1 MKGPLQNF
9 IYVYNLKL
17 SMSLEDSIR
26 KYALENA
33 LKFKG
38 KCNPGA
44 LVGKLLGEDPSR
56 KAKMGEIMPKINEI
70 VGEINQLS
78 VEDQKAELL
87 KIDPNYFEEQK
98 EQKDKRKESRH
109 ELPELKNAVEGKV
122 ITRISPEPSKYNH
135 FGHAISFLLNYMY
148 SLKYKGKC
156 VLRFE
161 DTNPEKSTEEFVDA
175 MKEDVLE
182 YLDIKPSKTVFVSDH
197 MNQYYDMAEQLIN
210 KDQAYTCSCKSE
222 GISKGRRAM
231 EDCACRSKDN
241 AQTKADW
248 EEMKKG
254 TPEEGSITLRL
265 KIDMQHKNAV
275 MRDPVIFRLAYAKHY
290 KQGIKYK
297 VWPMYDFENAIEEG
311 LLNIT
316 HVLRSNEFDSRI
328 ELQDHIRDLFQLPN
342 PEVKQYARFKIENAV
357 TQGREI
363 RQLIESGNYNGW
375 DDIRLVTLR
384 ALKRRGIPKEA
395 YYELAK
401 IIGMSKA
408 NSNLD
413 FDVIAAE
420 SRKILDNQA
429 ERFFFIQDP
438 KAITINNAPNQTVE
452 LDLHPDNKKGGRKF
466 NTNTEF
472 YLAPEDFNKIE
483 NGNLIRLMDCLN
495 FKKQDNQLEFV
506 STNLEDYKK
515 DGNAIIHWLPKEKL
529 IETEILMPDN
539 TTIHGLS
546 ENALTKL
553 KVNAV
558 CQFERFGFCRLDS
571 IENNKYK
578 FWFTHK

>member
-1 MKGPLQNF
+1 
-9 IYVYNLKL
+9 
-17 SMSLEDSIR
+17 MSLEDSIR

-56 KAKMGEIMPKINEI
+56 KAKMGKIMPQITSI
-70 VGEINQLS
+70 VNEINQLS
-78 VEDQKAELL
+78 LDQQKDELL
-87 KIDPNYFEEQK
+87 KIDPDYFEEQK
-98 EQKDKRKESRH
+98 VQKDKRKELRH

-156 VLRFE
+156 ILRFE
-161 DTNPEKSTEEFVDA
+161 DTNPEKSTQEFVDA
-175 MKEDVLE
+175 MQEDVIN

-197 MNQYYDMAEQLIN
+197 INQYYDMAEKLIKN
-210 KDQAYTCSCKSE
+210 NQVYTCSCKSE
-222 GISKGRRAM
+222 NISKNRRAM
-231 EDCACRSKDN
+231 TDCECRKKDIK
-241 AQTKADW
+241 QTKLDW
-248 EEMKKG
+248 EKMKAG
-254 TPEEGSITLRL
+254 TLEEGSITLRI
-265 KIDMQHKNAV
+265 KIDMKHKNAV
-275 MRDPVIFRLAYAKHY
+275 MRDPVIFRLAYVKHY
-290 KQGIKYK
+290 KQGTEYK

-311 LLNIT
+311 LLNVT

-328 ELQDHIRDLFQLPN
+328 ELQNYIRDLFNLPN
-342 PEVKQYARFKIENAV
+342 PEIKQYARFKIENAV

-363 RQLIESGNYNGW
+363 RELIESGKYSGW

-401 IIGMSKA
+401 LIGMSKA

-413 FDVIAAE
+413 FNVIAAE
-420 SRKILDNQA
+420 SRKILDAKA
-429 ERFFFIQDP
+429 ERFFFIQNP
-438 KAITINNAPNQTVE
+438 KLITINNAPTQKVE

-466 NTNTEF
+466 NTDTEF
-472 YLAPEDFNKIE
+472 YISPEDFNKME
-483 NGNLIRLMDCLN
+483 NNDLIRLMDCLN
-495 FKKQDNQLEFV
+495 FKKQNNEFEFV
-506 STNLEDYKK
+506 STHLDDYKK
-515 DGNAIIHWLPKEKL
+515 EGKFIIHWLPKEKL
-529 IETEILMPDN
+529 TEVEILMPNN
-539 TTIHGLS
+539 TTINGLA
-546 ENALTKL
+546 ENTIKNI
-553 KVNAV
+553 KPDNVI
-558 CQFERFGFCRLDS
+558 QFERFGFCRLDK
-571 IENNKYK
+571 IEDNKYK